1 MTYNDA
7 YKIAKEGKWMKLPN
21 FEGYFRWDYFQ
32 DDFIFINDKYRC
44 KAIDLDVQNRT
55 DFYYIT

>member
-7 YKIAKEGKWMKLPN
+7 YKMAKEGKWMKLPN

-32 DDFIFINDKYRC
+32 DDFIFINDKFRC
-44 KAIDLDVQNRT
+44 KASDLDV
-55 DFYYIT
+55 